1 MDVKVFKTFLEV
13 AKTRHFGRASENLFI
28 TQAAVSARVKQLEDY
43 LGVPLFERIRN
54 NIQLT
59 PAGHRLIPYAETM
72 VRALK
77 QAKAS
82 AKLEDQDRVQLS
94 IAATP
99 GAWESFLQNY
109 LTIIT
114 DRHPQLTLFS
124 EMLSQNQINAGLL
137 QGTLDIG
144 ILYDPLLSESIVCQ
158 QLATLELILVS
169 TDDGSITVQGL
180 GKGYIYVD
188 WGTQFASEH
197 AARYGDA
204 QKSVMHTP
212 TARIALDFILA
223 KGGAAYLPADMC
235 QPFIKNG
242 QLRIAKNHNSMSR
255 TIFAAYQIKNESA
268 VAIKKIIESMT
279 HSEPDTPFIM
289 ENSIANLQDSR

>member
-43 LGVPLFERIRN
+43 IGASLFQRTRN

-59 PAGHRLIPYAETM
+59 PAGQRLIPYAETM

-77 QAKAS
+77 QAKTSAS
-82 AKLEDQDRVQLS
+82 LAEEDIVQLS

-109 LTIIT
+109 LTILTESQAHIT
-114 DRHPQLTLFS
+114 LHT
-124 EMLSQNQINAGLL
+124 EMLSQNQINTGLL
-137 QGTLDIG
+137 QGTLDVG
-144 ILYDPLLSESIVCQ
+144 ILYDPLLSETIVCKK
-158 QLATLELILVS
+158 LADIELILVS
-169 TDDGSITVQGL
+169 THKQDKPRRTFDKDHV
-180 GKGYIYVD
+180 YID

-197 AARYGDA
+197 AARYGDNTR
-204 QKSVMHTP
+204 SFLHVP
-212 TARIALDFILA
+212 TARIALDYILA
-223 KGGAAYLPADMC
+223 KGGSAFLPADMVT
-235 QPFIKNG
+235 PFIGTG
-242 QLRIAKNHNSMSR
+242 QLHQVEAQDAMYR
-255 TIFAAYQIKNESA
+255 TIHAAYQLKNEAA
-268 VAIKKIIESMT
+268 VAIQKLIQAMT
-279 HSEPDTPFIM
+279 EEAPQTPFIM